1 MMRLDYNCI
10 ILVSAILLTNACGK
24 IGDIEEAVWGQEVKE
39 EAVRISPEVSYELPD
54 TIYAMSANVYK
65 GRYAVCPLET
75 QKYSAVLYDLQE
87 GRVVNQFMH
96 YGNGPS
102 EVLLPNFYINGDT
115 LCVRDIAK
123 NRFYTIPCEDFPDVN
138 IHERK
143 VEFMSADILP
153 YNGQLLALNP
163 YYWENEEMGIS
174 NGEEMLFVSDGS
186 EVPYDKS
193 KVFSLNV
200 VQGSLMH
207 SYAEGKVVF
216 ADMCEPSVVFFD
228 SSLKPVKR
236 ISGPEDYELKY
247 IDVQGELAYLGDIG
261 YSYSSASCDDRYVY
275 LLYYGTIIEDDED
288 WEFSESDAYLF
299 QLDWDGNL
307 VGSYQL
313 EGVSSYYD
321 VVSAGAE
328 PGTVDVST
336 IYPDRPNL
344 QILHFDLN
352 KAAAEK

>member
-1 MMRLDYNCI
+1 MAKN
-10 ILVSAILLTNACGK
+10 ILKSVILLSFFLICGCS
-24 IGDIEEAVWGQEVKE
+24 GNSEIEEIVWGQEVKE

-54 TIYAMSANVYK
+54 TIYAMSASVYK
-65 GRYAVCPLET
+65 GRYAVCPLF
-75 QKYSAVLYDLQE
+75 L
-87 GRVVNQFMH
+87 H

-102 EVLLPNFYINGDT
+102 EVLLPDFYINGDT
-115 LCVRDIAK
+115 LCVRDLLK
-123 NRFYTIPCEDFPDVN
+123 NRFYTVPCADFPDVN

-163 YYWENEEMGIS
+163 YYWEKEEMGIS

-207 SYAEGKVVF
+207 SYAEGKVVY
-216 ADMCEPSVVFFD
+216 ADASEPLVVFFD
-228 SSLKPVKR
+228 SSLKPLKM
-236 ISGPEDYELKY
+236 IIGPRDYDVRY
-247 IDVQGELAYLGDIG
+247 IEAPQGELSFLGAVWF
-261 YSYSSASCDDRYVY
+261 YYFLASWDVKYVY
-275 LLYYGTIIEDDED
+275 LLYYGAELDDSEEDVD
-288 WEFSESDAYLF
+288 WEFADNDAYLF

-313 EGVSSYYD
+313 EGVRFFLP

-344 QILHFDLN
+344 QILHFDLD
-352 KAAAEK
+352 KAAAGK